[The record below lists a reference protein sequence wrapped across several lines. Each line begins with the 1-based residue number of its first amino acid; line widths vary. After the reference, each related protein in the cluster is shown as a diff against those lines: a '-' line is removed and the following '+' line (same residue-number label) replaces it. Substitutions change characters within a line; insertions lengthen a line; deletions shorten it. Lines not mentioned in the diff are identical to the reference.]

1 MNSIRF
7 KNPNKASLN
16 IIGVLRER
24 ERERESETRYVL
36 LKYLILDP

>member
-24 ERERESETRYVL
+24 HVKCYEIYAF
-36 LKYLILDP
+36 LI